1 MESIT
6 RLARESSVLLELFES
21 VLVLRLSKTVNLSF
35 DHSVITSLEVLSSVI
50 SHSVFELE
58 SLLFNQRSLI
68 IFRILG
74 VTFLEVVELGVVVTA
89 QQDFLLIK

>member
-6 RLARESSVLLELFES
+6 RLAGESSILLELFES
-21 VLVLRLSKTVNLSF
+21 VLVLGLSETVNLSF

-68 IFRILG
+68 IFGVLG
-74 VTFLEVVELGVVVTA
+74 VTFLEIVKLGVVVTA